1 LCLNT
6 SPIVWNNSGLDESRR
21 PSPWSKKNVPVRT
34 TGVAGAFAKAG
45 NAGLGASAVTIA
57 ITDNARA
64 VMMLRVRLGEGFQ
77 NNTVR
82 VKVDGREVCRRA
94 GVSTDWTISRA
105 DAVEVQTEAA
115 AVQLEVAVE
124 DGPQVAQQITPAQT
138 PFVEV
143 RLVNGE
149 LLLLPLGEEPPML

>member
-1 LCLNT
+1 
-6 SPIVWNNSGLDESRR
+6 
-21 PSPWSKKNVPVRT
+21 
-34 TGVAGAFAKAG
+34 
-45 NAGLGASAVTIA
+45 
-57 ITDNARA
+57 
-64 VMMLRVRLGEGFQ
+64 MMLRVRSGEGFQ
-77 NNTVR
+77 NSTVS
-82 VKVDGREVCRRA
+82 VKVDGREVYRRA

>member
-1 LCLNT
+1 M
-6 SPIVWNNSGLDESRR
+6 I
-21 PSPWSKKNVPVRT
+21 
-34 TGVAGAFAKAG
+34 
-45 NAGLGASAVTIA
+45 
-57 ITDNARA
+57 
-64 VMMLRVRLGEGFQ
+64 LRVRLGEGFQ
-77 NNTVR
+77 NNTVS
-82 VKVDGREVCRRA
+82 VKVDGREVYRRA

-124 DGPQVAQQITPAQT
+124 NGPQVAQQITPAQT

-143 RLVNGE
+143 RLVSGE